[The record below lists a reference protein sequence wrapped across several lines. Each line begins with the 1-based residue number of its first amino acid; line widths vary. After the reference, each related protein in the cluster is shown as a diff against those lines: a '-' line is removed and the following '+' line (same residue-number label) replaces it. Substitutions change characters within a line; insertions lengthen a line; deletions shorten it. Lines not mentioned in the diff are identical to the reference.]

1 MDANL
6 GMDLGNFFSI
16 ISVRSWLDEH
26 LVSDFIDIGALVGQN
41 PDACGISVRGF
52 EYVRCG

>member
-1 MDANL
+1 M

>member
-1 MDANL
+1 M
-6 GMDLGNFFSI
+6 
-16 ISVRSWLDEH
+16 
-26 LVSDFIDIGALVGQN
+26 SDFIDMGARMDQN